1 MKTLCIS
8 MKKSIYVL
16 AGAMIMMG
24 IVESGS
30 ASAEVKLSTYPG
42 TMCQPH
48 TPTTASNI
56 RYNTQGVYN
65 NSTTQSATV
74 KCPVPYTLYGGKLT
88 SVIVDV
94 KDYSDSATV
103 TCWAYIRKSNG
114 QSVHM
119 ESANSDEFFGGNN
132 NVYMTNITYDEN
144 ALFYNLSCSLPKK
157 LSGVPQFSVVGYHVT
172 ETSN

>member
-1 MKTLCIS
+1 MKILSHS
-8 MKKSIYVL
+8 MKKSIYVF
-16 AGAMIMMG
+16 AGAMMVMG
-24 IVESGS
+24 IVGSGS
-30 ASAEVKLSTYPG
+30 ASAEVKMTTYPG

-48 TPTTASNI
+48 TPTTANNI

-65 NSTTQSATV
+65 NSTTQTASV
-74 KCPVPYTLYGGKLT
+74 KCPVPYTLYGGKLS

-119 ESANSDEFFGGNN
+119 VSANSDQFFGGNS
-132 NVYMTNITYDEN
+132 NVYMTNINYDGN
-144 ALFYNLSCSLPKK
+144 GLFYNLACSLPKK

-172 ETSN
+172 EVSN

>member
-1 MKTLCIS
+1 MNTLCHS
-8 MKKSIYVL
+8 MKKSIYVF
-16 AGAMIMMG
+16 AGAMMVMG
-24 IVESGS
+24 IVGSGS
-30 ASAEVKLSTYPG
+30 ASAEVKMTTYPG

-65 NSTTQSATV
+65 NSTTHTATV

-88 SVIVDV
+88 SVIIDV

-114 QSVHM
+114 QAHHM
-119 ESANSDEFFGGNN
+119 ASANSDQFFGGNS
-132 NVYMTNITYDEN
+132 NVYMTNINYDGN
-144 ALFYNLSCSLPKK
+144 AVFYNLSCSLPKK

-172 ETSN
+172 EVSN